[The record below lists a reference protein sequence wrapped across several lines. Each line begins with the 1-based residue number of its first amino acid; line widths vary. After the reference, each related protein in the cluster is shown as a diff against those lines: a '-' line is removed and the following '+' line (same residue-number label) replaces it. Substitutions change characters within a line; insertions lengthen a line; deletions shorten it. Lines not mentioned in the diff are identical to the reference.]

1 MRIAILGSGQVGPA
15 LARGY
20 RSHGHEVT
28 IGTRKSE
35 VEDFAVGP
43 PAEVVASAD
52 LVVLAVQGSVAVE
65 LVAELAGPL
74 DGKILVDATNPLEF
88 STGAPGLFVGFDDS
102 LGERV
107 QRAAPAARVVKA
119 YNTVGNAQMVD
130 PEFADGRPT
139 MFLAGNDDQAKA
151 SVVALLEE
159 TGWDSAD
166 LGGIEASRYLEPM
179 CLAWVLYGARNN
191 SWGHAFRLLRG

>member
-1 MRIAILGSGQVGPA
+1 MRIAILGSGQVGPS

-20 RSHGHEVT
+20 RSHGHDVT

-52 LVVLAVQGSVAVE
+52 LVVLAVHGSIAAD
-65 LVAELAGPL
+65 LVAELAAPL
-74 DGKILVDATNPLEF
+74 DGKILVDATNPLDF
-88 STGAPGLFVGFDDS
+88 SSGAPGLFVGFDDS

-107 QRAAPAARVVKA
+107 QRAAPGARVVKA

-130 PEFADGRPT
+130 PEFADGPPT
-139 MFLAGNDDQAKA
+139 MFLAGNDDDAKA
-151 SVVALLEE
+151 TVVALLQE

-179 CLAWVLYGARNN
+179 CLAWVLYGIRNN
-191 SWGHAFRLLRG
+191 VWGHAFKLLRA